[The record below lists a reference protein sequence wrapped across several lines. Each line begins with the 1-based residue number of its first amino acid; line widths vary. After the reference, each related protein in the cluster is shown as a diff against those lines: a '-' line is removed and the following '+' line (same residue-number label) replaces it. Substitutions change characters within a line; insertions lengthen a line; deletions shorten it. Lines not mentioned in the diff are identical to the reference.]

1 MQDPQP
7 YLQHDAPVLLLLLLA
22 FATAL
27 ACHHLCPCNGTFP
40 KDSFQLLQA
49 MAPSPPQPCHHQHT
63 PFAFDILL
71 HINHLQQ
78 AVAIA
83 LHILQHLF
91 AILSS
96 PSTPQHWDAQAWQ
109 DLLNNLQHYIHHLEQ
124 CVPANGM
131 FFEGQGPHNL
141 LFSASTNSS
150 SSSRTSS
157 APTTTVLAPGTKFTS
172 KLASAS
178 KAWTHSYVR

>member
-1 MQDPQP
+1 PAPPLQDPQP
-7 YLQHDAPVLLLLLLA
+7 YLQHGAPVLLLA

-27 ACHHLCPCNGTFP
+27 ACHHLCPCNDTFP

-49 MAPSPPQPCHHQHT
+49 MATSPPQSCHHQHT
-63 PFAFDILL
+63 PFAFDIL
-71 HINHLQQ
+71 HINHLQH
-78 AVAIA
+78 AVASA

-109 DLLNNLQHYIHHLEQ
+109 DLLDNLHHYIQHLEQ

-131 FFEGQGPHNL
+131 LFEDQGPHNL
-141 LFSASTNSS
+141 LINKYFECIQDFLCTHHH
-150 SSSRTSS
+150 R
-157 APTTTVLAPGTKFTS
+157 PC
-172 KLASAS
+172 
-178 KAWTHSYVR
+178 AWDHICLEAHAYFQHLHNTCIMRD